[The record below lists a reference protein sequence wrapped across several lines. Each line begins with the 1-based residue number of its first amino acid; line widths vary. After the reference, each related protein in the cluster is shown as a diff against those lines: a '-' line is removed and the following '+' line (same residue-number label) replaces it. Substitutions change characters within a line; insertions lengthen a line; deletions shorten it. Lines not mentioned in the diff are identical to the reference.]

1 MTSDDGHWCID
12 SSALVKLVIE
22 EPESAALR
30 NFLASA
36 EATGASALVFA
47 EVPRASVRHDPGARQ
62 RTQVVLGSLT
72 TIVEVDRQLLDHAAD
87 LLPATLRSLD
97 AIHLAAAQRFGDRLE
112 GMITYDDRLA
122 DAAAASGMEVVSPGR

>member
-30 NFLASA
+30 AFLDTA

-47 EVPRASVRHDPGARQ
+47 EVPRASVRHDPESRE

-72 TIVEVDRQLLDHAAD
+72 TVVELDRQLLDRAAE
-87 LLPATLRSLD
+87 LGPAALRSLD
-97 AIHLAAAQRFGDRLE
+97 AIHLASAQRFGDRLQ
-112 GMITYDDRLA
+112 GLITYDDRLA
-122 DAAAASGMEVVSPGR
+122 AAASASGMEVVSPGR

>member
-1 MTSDDGHWCID
+1 VTSGDHHWCID

-30 NFLASA
+30 SFLDTA

-47 EVPRASVRHDPGARQ
+47 EVPRASLRHDPEAGD

-72 TIVEVDRQLLDHAAD
+72 TIVGVDRQLLDVAAA
-87 LLPATLRSLD
+87 LPPASLRSLD
-97 AIHLAAAQRFGDRLE
+97 AIHLAAAQRFGDRLQ

-122 DAAAASGMEVVSPGR
+122 GAASAHGMEVVSPGR